1 MALSLPNIPEMNV
14 EQILRLDPHA
24 DEETDEELV
33 AQAQQGDAESLQTLF
48 RRYRARA
55 KAKARSY
62 FLMGADREDV
72 IQESLIGLF
81 KAIRDF
87 KPEQEVSFRSFAELC
102 MRSQVI
108 TAIKGATRHKHSP
121 LNLSTSIFSKSHD
134 DEEHTS
140 ILDRRDLEEHRD
152 DPIHVVIGAEE
163 ENSLALLLDEILS
176 PLERQVI
183 DLLLDGKSY
192 TEIATLLGRSI
203 KSVDNAAQRIR
214 HKLHRSIGPKSVALP
229 QEAEA
234 VS

>member
-1 MALSLPNIPEMNV
+1 MEVDGIV
-14 EQILRLDPHA
+14 RLGA
-24 DEETDEELV
+24 ASDEVSDEELV
-33 AQAQQGDAESLQTLF
+33 ARAQNGDDSSLQALF
-48 RRYRARA
+48 RRYRGRA

-81 KAIRDF
+81 KAVRDF
-87 KPEQEVSFRSFAELC
+87 KPDQEVSFRSFAELC

-121 LNLSTSIFSKSHD
+121 LNLSMSIFGRSHD

-140 ILDRRDLEEHRD
+140 ILDRRDMEEHRD
-152 DPIHVVIGAEE
+152 DPIHLVIGAEE
-163 ENSLALLLDEILS
+163 ESHLAGLLDELLS

-183 DLLLDGKSY
+183 ELLLDGKSY
-192 TEIATLLGRSI
+192 TEIASLLDRSI

-214 HKLHRSIGPKSVALP
+214 HKLHRTIAQPKEIAIDPGV
-229 QEAEA
+229 EA

>member
-1 MALSLPNIPEMNV
+1 MSIDDV
-14 EQILRLDPHA
+14 SRRRTTT

-33 AQAQQGDAESLQTLF
+33 ARAQQGDDASLQALF

-81 KAIRDF
+81 KAVRDF

-121 LNLSTSIFSKSHD
+121 LNLSTSIFGRSHD
-134 DEEHTS
+134 DVEHTS
-140 ILDRRDLEEHRD
+140 ILDRRDMQEHRD
-152 DPIHVVIGAEE
+152 DPVHLVIGAEE
-163 ENSLALLLDEILS
+163 ESNLAGLLDELLS

-183 DLLLDGKSY
+183 ELLLDGKSY
-192 TEIATLLGRSI
+192 TEIASMLDRSV
-203 KSVDNAAQRIR
+203 KSIDNAAQRIR
-214 HKLHRSIGPKSVALP
+214 HKLHRTIRRPAEVALEP
-229 QEAEA
+229 ETEA

>member
-1 MALSLPNIPEMNV
+1 MTIDRV
-14 EQILRLDPHA
+14 LRLDTAPG
-24 DEETDEELV
+24 EETDEELV
-33 AQAQQGDAESLQTLF
+33 LLAQQGDNTSLQALF

-81 KAIRDF
+81 KAVRDF
-87 KPEQEVSFRSFAELC
+87 KPDQEVSFRSFAELC

-121 LNLSTSIFSKSHD
+121 LNTSTSIFSRTHD

-140 ILDRRDLEEHRD
+140 ILDRHDMEVQRD
-152 DPIHVVIGAEE
+152 DPIHLVIGAEDE
-163 ENSLALLLDEILS
+163 IHLATLLDDLLS

-183 DLLLDGKSY
+183 ELLLDGKSY
-192 TEIATLLGRSI
+192 TEIAAVLGRSI

-214 HKLHRSIGPKSVALP
+214 HKLHRSIGRGDQAES
-229 QEAEA
+229 EAEA

>member
-1 MALSLPNIPEMNV
+1 MNV
-14 EQILRLDPHA
+14 DEARHIGIAA
-24 DEETDEELV
+24 DEESDEVLV
-33 AQAQQGDAESLQTLF
+33 ARAQSGDDSSLQALF

-81 KAIRDF
+81 KAVRDF

-121 LNLSTSIFSKSHD
+121 LNLSTSIFGRGHD

-140 ILDRRDLEEHRD
+140 ILDRRDVELHRD
-152 DPIHVVIGAEE
+152 DPIHLVIGAEE
-163 ENSLALLLDEILS
+163 ETHLAGLLDELLS
-176 PLERQVI
+176 PLEREVI
-183 DLLLDGKSY
+183 ELLLDGKTY
-192 TEIATLLGRSI
+192 TEIASLLGRSI

-214 HKLHRSIGPKSVALP
+214 HKLNRTIARADEVAVGSDT
-229 QEAEA
+229 EA